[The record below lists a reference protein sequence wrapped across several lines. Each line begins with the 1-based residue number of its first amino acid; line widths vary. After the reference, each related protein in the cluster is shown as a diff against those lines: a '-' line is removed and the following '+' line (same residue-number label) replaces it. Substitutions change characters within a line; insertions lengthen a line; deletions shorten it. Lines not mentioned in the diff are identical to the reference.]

1 MAGKNYP
8 ISFPQGAPFTRTFT
22 VAIDSTPW
30 DFDGYTARMQVRE
43 SFDSAEPTLTLT
55 TEDGGITFGVT
66 PGEFT
71 VTVDAETSE
80 DTPAGNYVYDL
91 EVESDDGTVT
101 RLLPTAPFTVTPGV
115 TRD

>member
-1 MAGKNYP
+1 MAE
-8 ISFPQGAPFTRTFT
+8 IVVTVTAP
-22 VAIDSTPW
+22 
-30 DFDGYTARMQVRE
+30 
-43 SFDSAEPTLTLT
+43 T
-55 TEDGGITFGVT
+55 TE
-66 PGEFT
+66 

-91 EVESDDGTVT
+91 EVESAGGEVT